1 MENKNEIYSENP
13 SIFNAIEN
21 TKLGARVLFSKN
33 DKNIKGEVYSNSED
47 DDVKINSIDFYTKI
61 TVDKDQFIKLYI
73 SALPAL
79 ANLKNST
86 KMLFQYILMK
96 VNEEIGK
103 DLLYISYSDYSRT
116 SYLNTLSANF
126 SQSTFSR
133 ALNELLDN
141 KILFKSQ
148 NQHLYFINIAYIF
161 NGDRL
166 RFIQEYQLVKKDEEK
181 DNE

>member
-1 MENKNEIYSENP
+1 MNNNIHSENP

-21 TKLGARVLFSKN
+21 TKKGARVIFNKSN
-33 DKNIKGEVYSNSED
+33 QDVRGEIYTNSED
-47 DDVKINSIDFYTKI
+47 EDVKVNSIDFYTKI
-61 TVDKDQFIKLYI
+61 TIDKDQFIKLYI

-79 ANLKNST
+79 SNLKNST
-86 KMLFQYILMK
+86 KLLFQYILIK
-96 VNEEIGK
+96 INEEIGK
-103 DLLYISYSDYSRT
+103 DVIYLNYSDYSRST
-116 SYLNTLSANF
+116 YLSPLSGKF

-141 KILFKSQ
+141 EIIYKTP

-166 RFIQEYQLVKKDEEK
+166 KFITEYQLDKRINSKG
-181 DNE
+181 NE